1 MSFYELFVLFIT
13 VWYNLIEVYIM
24 YKISRTSL
32 IGALIT
38 AQDNEDV
45 NNYIWMYDLYKTNF
59 EEVDELID
67 LDDLTKS
74 QFNILVD
81 YLIKRESYGLKTD
94 PKSID
99 DLVDKKILIRKN
111 KRKASVKSKNRSRKR
126 LNS

>member
-1 MSFYELFVLFIT
+1 
-13 VWYNLIEVYIM
+13 M